1 MDALLGQN
9 SICSAICSAIEFRL
23 NLAHPTRPLY
33 VHCELHWRCFYL
45 TTLYCTC
52 SFFSVETC
60 GNWSVIQMYGCLF
73 GIFLVFV
80 DEFSCPFWLSVLE
93 TEIPEKKR
101 VPSSLGLN
109 YNGSLGAGGRGMG
122 TPLQLCNNDK
132 GSRCSFWRSK
142 FVPVLRK
149 VFILKHTPLELSLS
163 YLGTLWVNWTFL

>member
-1 MDALLGQN
+1 M
-9 SICSAICSAIEFRL
+9 
-23 NLAHPTRPLY
+23 
-33 VHCELHWRCFYL
+33 
-45 TTLYCTC
+45 
-52 SFFSVETC
+52 
-60 GNWSVIQMYGCLF
+60 
-73 GIFLVFV
+73 FV
-80 DEFSCPFWLSVLE
+80 DEFFCPFSLSVLE

-101 VPSSLGLN
+101 VPSSLGLS

-163 YLGTLWVNWTFL
+163 YLGTLWVN